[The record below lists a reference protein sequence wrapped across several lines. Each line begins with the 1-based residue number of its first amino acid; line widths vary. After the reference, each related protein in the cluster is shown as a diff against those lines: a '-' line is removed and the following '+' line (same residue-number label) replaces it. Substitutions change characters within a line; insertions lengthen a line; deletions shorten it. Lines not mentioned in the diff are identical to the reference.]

1 MGVLAQPL
9 LPLKLITPAQ
19 MLFRSG
25 ARQWRARSSK
35 DSTGTRHEY
44 GVTVACLTSASNFQ
58 LGIQSHM
65 TIFVT
70 FEDSSDE
77 QNDEHLYLVDVGFG
91 RACIPQPMP
100 LREHSSLN
108 VLCVDELT

>member
-1 MGVLAQPL
+1 ML
-9 LPLKLITPAQ
+9 LWCRTSK
-19 MLFRSG
+19 
-25 ARQWRARSSK
+25 WRARPFKEATSKSRYWVAAEQSSMLIL
-35 DSTGTRHEY
+35 E
-44 GVTVACLTSASNFQ
+44 Q

-77 QNDEHLYLVDVGFG
+77 QNDENLYLVDVGFG

-100 LREHSSLN
+100 LRKFWSR
-108 VLCVDELT
+108 VLTVSELI

>member
-1 MGVLAQPL
+1 M
-9 LPLKLITPAQ
+9 LI
-19 MLFRSG
+19 R
-25 ARQWRARSSK
+25 
-35 DSTGTRHEY
+35 E
-44 GVTVACLTSASNFQ
+44 Q

-77 QNDEHLYLVDVGFG
+77 QNDENLYLVDVGFG

-100 LREHSSLN
+100 LRKFWSRVMRVSKLI
-108 VLCVDELT
+108 